1 MTGGQANAEKPKVNE
16 KTKLKNVTKYQ
27 VDTWNTALVVSEDLD
42 LSVEMNNGMER
53 SHRWSAR
60 YGSETP
66 AFNRLTV
73 PGAVGNDCNS
83 AFNVKKKKM
92 EQDRIVAR
100 DVLMIKFAQGKLNMY
115 VVLLQ
120 RYFCIKYV

>member
-16 KTKLKNVTKYQ
+16 KTELKNVTKYQ

-83 AFNVKKKKM
+83 AFNVKKNM

-100 DVLMIKFAQGKLNMY
+100 DVPMIKFAQGKLNMY
-115 VVLLQ
+115 VVLL
-120 RYFCIKYV
+120 

>member
-1 MTGGQANAEKPKVNE
+1 
-16 KTKLKNVTKYQ
+16 
-27 VDTWNTALVVSEDLD
+27 
-42 LSVEMNNGMER
+42 
-53 SHRWSAR
+53 
-60 YGSETP
+60 
-66 AFNRLTV
+66 
-73 PGAVGNDCNS
+73 
-83 AFNVKKKKM
+83 M